1 MSLVIAC
8 GNQRFTV
15 TGDEA
20 LIGRDTA
27 CAIALP
33 DDSRLA
39 ARHAALRMVG
49 GRWLIEARAD
59 SMLQVG
65 SNPPSRLGWLND
77 GDVIRLTTNG
87 PELIFNPPNQPAV
100 GVARPESSK
109 GVASDDVPPRP
120 SMTQGVPPNSGRS
133 TNPVSDELATAE
145 APLPKLS
152 RGPQPPPAR
161 EPSSVLNDWKKPIA
175 ISTAIIVVVGLL
187 WGLVSK
193 FFFSAND
200 PNANISSTSPKN
212 PEPEPIVSEP
222 ANTTKPKLISSAAT
236 VAVTDSVYAVLVAS
250 EDRQQV
256 YQVGTAWAVSP
267 QQLVTS
273 GAVVQAIESLRSNL
287 DVVMVRHPATKSDF
301 FVSERVHPKF
311 SELTTNAT
319 QLQTKLVELDRQL
332 AKTTDA
338 GEKQKLEQ
346 QLQELDLQL
355 VALFRETMYFDIG
368 VLEVRDRL
376 PHFLPRS
383 DKPVAKGQRL
393 RLIGVPFPVD
403 EQLLNPDRPPQHQEL
418 SGQFLATLPAIEA
431 AASPIIFNVALKD
444 LQGHQWSGAPVL
456 NAAGQVGAVF
466 SRLAPPDIKGP
477 PDPNQLRP
485 HATDIRALRDLI
497 P

>member
-1 MSLVIAC
+1 M
-8 GNQRFTV
+8 
-15 TGDEA
+15 
-20 LIGRDTA
+20 
-27 CAIALP
+27 
-33 DDSRLA
+33 
-39 ARHAALRMVG
+39 
-49 GRWLIEARAD
+49 
-59 SMLQVG
+59 
-65 SNPPSRLGWLND
+65 
-77 GDVIRLTTNG
+77 
-87 PELIFNPPNQPAV
+87 
-100 GVARPESSK
+100 
-109 GVASDDVPPRP
+109 
-120 SMTQGVPPNSGRS
+120 
-133 TNPVSDELATAE
+133 E

-152 RGPQPPPAR
+152 RGHQPLTAR
-161 EPSSVLNDWKKPIA
+161 EPSSLLNDWKKPIA
-175 ISTAIIVVVGLL
+175 ISAAIVVVVGLL
-187 WGLVSK
+187 WGLVSNL
-193 FFFSAND
+193 FSSANN
-200 PNANISSTSPKN
+200 PIANTSSTSPKN
-212 PEPEPIVSEP
+212 PEPDPIVSEV
-222 ANTTKPKLISSAAT
+222 ANTAKPKPIPP
-236 VAVTDSVYAVLVAS
+236 VAPVSVTDSVYAVLVSS

-273 GAVVQAIESLRSNL
+273 GAVVRAVESLRSNL
-287 DVVMVRHPATKSDF
+287 GAVMVRHPATKSDF

-319 QLQTKLVELDRQL
+319 QLQTKLVEMDRQL

-346 QLQELDLQL
+346 QLQELDVQL
-355 VALFRETMYFDIG
+355 IALFRETMYFDIG

-376 PHFLPRS
+376 PHFLTRS

-393 RLIGVPFPVD
+393 RLIGVPFPAD

-418 SGQFLATLPAIEA
+418 SGQFLATLPEIES
-431 AASPIIFNVALKD
+431 ASAPIIFNVAFKD

-456 NAAGQVGAVF
+456 NAAGQVVAVF